1 MFSISV
7 MLSHIVL
14 WIRAALPQTGSN
26 GMWRTKVQVFSED
39 LSVHVALEA
48 SVVGS
53 GMFSAK
59 PSCVLGRRGLPSL
72 EGAGRKSRRHSVRGG

>member
-1 MFSISV
+1 ML
-7 MLSHIVL
+7 LSHFVL
-14 WIRAALPQTGSN
+14 WVGADRLHKGSN
-26 GMWRTKVQVFSED
+26 GMWYTKVQVFSED

-72 EGAGRKSRRHSVRGG
+72 EGVGRKSRRHSVRGG